1 MSENT
6 ELVDAVIEAAVEVD
20 GRKKLS
26 CARAFRL
33 AERFGAELSE
43 VGQVCNDY
51 KIRITKC
58 QLGCFK

>member
-6 ELVDAVIEAAVEVD
+6 ELFDAVIEAAVEMD

-26 CARAFRL
+26 CAKAFRL
-33 AERFGAELSE
+33 AERFGAELPE
-43 VGQVCNDY
+43 IGRVCNDH